1 MMPDEEGFR
10 RPVVDTASCVDCG
23 RCRAVCPILQESAPL
38 TGETVAYA
46 AHNRDEEIRL
56 QSTSGGV
63 FTLLSQWVL
72 DRGGVVFGAA
82 YNDRFEVVHCKAETL
97 EDLQKFRGAKY
108 AQSRLG
114 TVFQQV
120 RDCLAEDRH
129 VLFSGTP
136 CQIGGLVSFL
146 GKVYEKLILVDLIC
160 HGVPSPKVWQHYVD
174 YRSARDASGQRPS
187 HINLR
192 SKETGWPGYSIRF
205 DYPDGRHYAAPN
217 SQDPYLRG
225 FVGNLYLRPSCYD
238 CRFKGVTRQSDFTLG
253 DYWGVWSQH
262 PELHD
267 EKGTSLVLLHTSKAK
282 QLWGALSGELL
293 FSKVNPVAALKDNP
307 SAIVSSPLPDAR
319 VSFFDRYGR
328 EDFSSLLDRLCPM
341 PKPVRTPNLRRVIR
355 KVKRWL
361 S

>member
-1 MMPDEEGFR
+1 
-10 RPVVDTASCVDCG
+10 
-23 RCRAVCPILQESAPL
+23 
-38 TGETVAYA
+38 
-46 AHNRDEEIRL
+46 
-56 QSTSGGV
+56 
-63 FTLLSQWVL
+63 LLSQWVL

-238 CRFKGVTRQSDFTLG
+238 CRFKGNNRQADIMLG
-253 DYWGVWSQH
+253 DFWGATDKDEYWNKYGVSSIFAETVKGDAFLKKT
-262 PELHD
+262 PGIKLFPSTFEKVAVKNPMLIRSKTCD
-267 EKGTSLVLLHTSKAK
+267 ERRDRFAALLKEKGLIYAVNHTMSTKGKIKRVIEKLVPSSVIQKIKRVLLKNK
-282 QLWGALSGELL
+282 
-293 FSKVNPVAALKDNP
+293 
-307 SAIVSSPLPDAR
+307 
-319 VSFFDRYGR
+319 
-328 EDFSSLLDRLCPM
+328 
-341 PKPVRTPNLRRVIR
+341 
-355 KVKRWL
+355 
-361 S
+361 